1 MNCINFYNAERLVEK
16 FSECTRLTH
25 LDLSHNQI
33 KPEGVE
39 NISKVLEKLTLL
51 KHLDLSYNSISE
63 EAIRITRVLTKCTS
77 MIYIDLRN
85 NFIRPVVK
93 RISIETMK
101 RILEYRECEYL
112 ISSEYKI

>member
-1 MNCINFYNAERLVEK
+1 MNCINFYNAKRLVEK

-39 NISKVLEKLTLL
+39 NISKVLEELTSL

-93 RISIETMK
+93 KDIN
-101 RILEYRECEYL
+101 
-112 ISSEYKI
+112 